1 LEEPDAIDF
10 IHDGDDR
17 GGVILKNKS
26 RMTVH
31 ACALLV
37 PLLVES
43 TSKSLVL
50 IALVA
55 ATLLYVL
62 SEILRLKGKELPLIT
77 RFTLRLSLDDERTH
91 FVVAPVSLSAGVILS
106 LLLFPENIAYAS
118 IATAA
123 VGDLVAAYVG
133 ERFGRTRV
141 GRRTLEGFA
150 AGLVASFLAASL
162 WVSPSLAIVGSATGM
177 LFELI
182 GILDDN
188 LTIPIGA
195 GSAMFIAS
203 IL

>member
-1 LEEPDAIDF
+1 M
-10 IHDGDDR
+10 
-17 GGVILKNKS
+17 KNKA

-31 ACALLV
+31 VCALVV
-37 PLLVES
+37 PFLVEL

-50 IALVA
+50 IALGVV
-55 ATLLYVL
+55 TLLYVL

-77 RFTLRLSLDDERTH
+77 RFTLRLSRDDERTH

-133 ERFGRTRV
+133 QRFGRTHV

-150 AGLVASFLAASL
+150 AGLVASFLVACL

-177 LFELI
+177 LFELA

-188 LTIPIGA
+188 LTVPIGA

>member
-1 LEEPDAIDF
+1 M
-10 IHDGDDR
+10 
-17 GGVILKNKS
+17 KNKA

-203 IL
+203 TL

>member
-77 RFTLRLSLDDERTH
+77 RFTLRLSRDDERTH

-133 ERFGRTRV
+133 QRFGRTRV

-150 AGLVASFLAASL
+150 AGLVASFLVASL

-177 LFELI
+177 LFELA

-203 IL
+203 TL

>member
-1 LEEPDAIDF
+1 
-10 IHDGDDR
+10 
-17 GGVILKNKS
+17 LKNKA

-37 PLLVES
+37 PFLVES
-43 TSKSLVL
+43 TSKSPVL
-50 IALVA
+50 IALGVV
-55 ATLLYVL
+55 TLLYVL

-77 RFTLRLSLDDERTH
+77 RFTLRMSVDDERTH
-91 FVVAPVSLSAGVILS
+91 FVVAPASLSAGVILS

-118 IATAA
+118 IATVA

-133 ERFGRTRV
+133 ERFGRTYI
-141 GRRTLEGFA
+141 GLRTLEGFA
-150 AGLVASFLAASL
+150 AGLVASFLVACL
-162 WVSPSLAIVGSATGM
+162 WVPPSLAIVGSATGM

-182 GILDDN
+182 GILNDN